1 MKRKIQFALL
11 NLIGAQ
17 SSENAW
23 MNFREQDLHRDVF
36 RLNFWHMVCLIPDFL
51 SEWWTPSYSYLFGGV
66 GYGPDTVESN
76 GTDSS
81 NSSEILV
88 TSTKQPFEVNYNPDV
103 APRDKSNL
111 KKFADSDFQDLNA
124 FVSSECGKYS
134 EELQSK
140 KNLRFHHN
148 QWSRWPRPGPGV
160 TLEGLVF
167 NFLP

>member
-1 MKRKIQFALL
+1 M
-11 NLIGAQ
+11 
-17 SSENAW
+17 
-23 MNFREQDLHRDVF
+23 
-36 RLNFWHMVCLIPDFL
+36 
-51 SEWWTPSYSYLFGGV
+51 FGGV
-66 GYGPDTVESN
+66 GYGPDKAVSN

-81 NSSEILV
+81 NSSEILFYLP
-88 TSTKQPFEVNYNPDV
+88 TKQTFEVNYNPDV

-148 QWSRWPRPGPGV
+148 K
-160 TLEGLVF
+160 
-167 NFLP
+167 